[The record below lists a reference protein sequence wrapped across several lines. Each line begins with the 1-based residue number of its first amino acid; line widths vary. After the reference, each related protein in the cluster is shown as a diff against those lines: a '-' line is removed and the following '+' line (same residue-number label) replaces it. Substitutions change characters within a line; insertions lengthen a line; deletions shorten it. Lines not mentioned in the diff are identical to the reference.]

1 MDTIELVLIAFTACL
16 VCVSPY
22 LAAKYDRKRHAAAT
36 RATVTTGSGH
46 GRHQEEAVQVT
57 EFADTTR

>member
-46 GRHQEEAVQVT
+46 GRNQEKTAQVT